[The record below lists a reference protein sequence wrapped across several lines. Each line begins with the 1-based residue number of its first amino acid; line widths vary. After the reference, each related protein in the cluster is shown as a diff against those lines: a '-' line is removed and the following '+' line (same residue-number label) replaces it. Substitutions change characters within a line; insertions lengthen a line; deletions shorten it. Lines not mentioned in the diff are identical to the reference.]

1 MILNSDQ
8 HYTVMGERGRR
19 GGGGGNPASRTLQSR
34 NPPPLFLT
42 LSLFFSITKYWPLLR
57 NFPPFLSLLLPLSPL
72 PPRVPLPP
80 IFPLTSTNTW
90 IDCGLSMVS
99 LAEGGGGGAHVGK
112 VVQGSKP
119 PALHTLHSWLPFL
132 YLNYLPLGLLRL
144 RNIEHCCVFSPISL
158 ASHP

>member
-1 MILNSDQ
+1 MPW
-8 HYTVMGERGRR
+8 GR
-19 GGGGGNPASRTLQSR
+19 GGTPASRTLQSR

-42 LSLFFSITKYWPLLR
+42 LSLFFSITEYWPLLR

-72 PPRVPLPP
+72 PPPVPLPP
-80 IFPLTSTNTW
+80 IFPRTSTNTW

-99 LAEGGGGGAHVGK
+99 LAEAGGGGWHVGK

-119 PALHTLHSWLPFL
+119 PALPTLHSWLPSL
-132 YLNYLPLGLLRL
+132 YLNFLPLGLLWL